1 MRSVAA
7 VAFIC
12 AASLVAHT
20 GAQANKPTSARLRA
34 GATAPVAPPLT
45 VGGGEVILDVTVG
58 KDGTVSKVQP
68 VRGTP
73 PYTQLLTSAVGGWG
87 FDPAKSLV
95 EDALQV
101 AESHVL
107 VAAVYRPPQVY
118 AAPAPGA
125 ETKTVGE
132 LSAQLPSPGPL
143 TMPTAYPPRAVR
155 DGTVVI
161 ELELGIGGVVQ
172 GAKVMSRPSP
182 FDNAALDTARGW
194 RFGVPRDPTG
204 AEQIFVYAVVGFR
217 EPITQ

>member
-1 MRSVAA
+1 MRSAVA

-12 AASLVAHT
+12 AAALVAHA
-20 GAQANKPTSARLRA
+20 GAQAGKPTSARLRA
-34 GATAPVAPPLT
+34 GAAAPVASPLT
-45 VGGGEVILDVTVG
+45 VGGGEVVLDVTVS
-58 KDGTVSKVQP
+58 KDGTVTKVQP
-68 VRGTP
+68 VRATP
-73 PYTQLLTSAVGGWG
+73 PYTQLLTSAVNGWG

-95 EDALQV
+95 EDALQA

-132 LSAQLPSPGPL
+132 LSAQLPSPGAL
-143 TMPTAYPPRAVR
+143 TMPQAYPPRAVR

-161 ELELGIGGVVQ
+161 EIALSVAGAVQ
-172 GAKVMSRPSP
+172 DAKVMSRPSP
-182 FDNAALDTARGW
+182 FDSAALDTVRGW

-204 AEQIFVYAVVGFR
+204 AEQVFVYAVVGFR